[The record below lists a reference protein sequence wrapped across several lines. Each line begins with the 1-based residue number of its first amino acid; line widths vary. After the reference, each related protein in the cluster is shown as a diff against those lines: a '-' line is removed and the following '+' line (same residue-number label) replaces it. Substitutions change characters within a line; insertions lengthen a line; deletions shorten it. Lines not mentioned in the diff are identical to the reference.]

1 MVIHQIFN
9 GSKIYIGEYILEK
22 KENKKMEI
30 VDSLRIK
37 GLQTFDNHGEILSP
51 IDINIDTTAFW
62 SFMQKYTQNKQYVY
76 RVILEEA
83 VFSSSVMNDK
93 NQILVTCNGL
103 NDAKKLFLNSDEMK
117 ALSIIYLNEVKN

>member
-22 KENKKMEI
+22 KENKKI
-30 VDSLRIK
+30 VDSLKIK
-37 GLQTFDNHGEILSP
+37 GLQTFDNHGEILNP

-62 SFMQKYTQNKQYVY
+62 SFMQKYTQNKEYVY
-76 RVILEEA
+76 RFILEEA

-93 NQILVTCNGL
+93 NKILVTCNGL
-103 NDAKKLFLNSDEMK
+103 NDAKKLFLDSDEMK
-117 ALSIIYLNEVKN
+117 ELSIIYLNEVKN

>member
-62 SFMQKYTQNKQYVY
+62 SFMQKYTQNKEYVY
-76 RVILEEA
+76 RFILEEA

-93 NQILVTCNGL
+93 NGL